1 MSYYADSPYTEGY
14 EFEEQAVPSSR
25 SQGCLFLFFLPPL
38 VVTLLGI
45 LVFGQPDIAETVFAT
60 MVPSATPIVVV
71 AEKEKTTFSKVA
83 ASAEVKQTP
92 VPELNKPSGELSQV
106 FTPEVMFWEDKILAW
121 GEQYGLDP
129 NLIATVMQIESCGD
143 NRATSSAGAM
153 GLFQVMPYHFSAGEN
168 AYQPGTNALRGLN
181 YLRQALTSGGSVR
194 MAFAGYNGGISGASQ
209 GEAYW
214 FAETRRYVYWGTG
227 IYAAA
232 QAGETYSSRLAEWL
246 ASGGASLC
254 AQASRRQASE

>member
-1 MSYYADSPYTEGY
+1 
-14 EFEEQAVPSSR
+14 
-25 SQGCLFLFFLPPL
+25 
-38 VVTLLGI
+38 VTVLGI
-45 LVFGQPDIAETVFAT
+45 LVFGQVSIAETAPLAT
-60 MVPSATPIVVV
+60 L
-71 AEKEKTTFSKVA
+71 A
-83 ASAEVKQTP
+83 ASAPPITVAAEREKTITSQVVKQAPTSEFDE
-92 VPELNKPSGELSQV
+92 VSGELSRV
-106 FTPEVMFWEDKILAW
+106 FTPEVLFWEDKILLW

-143 NRATSSAGAM
+143 KGATSSAGAM

-168 AYQPGTNALRGLN
+168 AYQPGTNARRGLN

-232 QAGETYSSRLAEWL
+232 QAGEAYSSRLAEWL

-254 AQASRRQASE
+254 AQAARSQASE